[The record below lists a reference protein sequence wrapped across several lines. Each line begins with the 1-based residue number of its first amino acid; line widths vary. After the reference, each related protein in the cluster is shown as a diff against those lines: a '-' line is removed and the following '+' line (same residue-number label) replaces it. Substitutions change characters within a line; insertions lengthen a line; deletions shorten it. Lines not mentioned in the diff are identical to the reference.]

1 MNIKLIDCIKNA
13 AVLLQNDQVLNLPI
27 LNGSENNN
35 EDADALCD
43 LDTFIECG
51 NLIYSEIAGEY
62 LPLYS
67 SQSFTNTSGVIE
79 LSAFN
84 KNVVDVNS
92 VTDLN
97 GNKLYYKVYPSYLS
111 TARGKIIVSFSYL
124 PGKINLNDTLD
135 YHVGKISERIIAY
148 GICAEYSLI
157 KGMFNE
163 ASYFDKKF
171 RDSLLNSCRKKNIFI
186 PPRRWL

>member
-13 AVLLQNDQVLNLPI
+13 AVLLQHDQVLNLPI